1 MTKLRQTSEELRD
14 AYRYPGF
21 VPSRTIERLVDDPSA
36 IVLALQR
43 REKKR
48 PAAYVDGW
56 RGVGTIGGSDWSGIC
71 PAAICGCCWPW
82 MSGGSAVR
90 RVVA

>member
-1 MTKLRQTSEELRD
+1 MTKLRQAPEELRD

-21 VPSRTIERLVDDPSA
+21 SPSRTVERLVDDPSA
-36 IVLALQR
+36 IVLALRR

-48 PAAYVDGW
+48 PAACVDGW
-56 RGVGTIGGSDWSGIC
+56 RGAGTIGGRDSSGIY
-71 PAAICGCCWPW
+71 PAAICGCSWPW